1 MKNPDN
7 FIKEYVSNL
16 NEEDIKFLYS
26 RLSERF
32 LGDTS
37 EAINFL
43 DKNNDFSKWFYSAK
57 SSNDLYD
64 MIDKVFKFVEK
75 EHNKRYQLI
84 KN

>member
-7 FIKEYVSNL
+7 FIKDYVVNL
-16 NEEDIKFLYS
+16 NEEDLKFLYS
-26 RLSERF
+26 RLSERL
-32 LGDTS
+32 LGDIS

-57 SSNDLYD
+57 GSNDVYD
-64 MIDKVFKFVEK
+64 MVDKVFKFVEK
-75 EHNKRYQLI
+75 EHSKRFQLI

>member
-7 FIKEYVSNL
+7 FIKEYVVNL

-26 RLSERF
+26 RLSERL

-43 DKNNDFSKWFYSAK
+43 DKNNDLSKWFYSAK

-64 MIDKVFKFVEK
+64 MVDKVFKFVEK
-75 EHNKRYQLI
+75 EHNKRFQLI